1 MGAISIHYDI
11 SYTMVK
17 EGVSGFYDS
26 LISDSC
32 FTLLSLFQLLLRLRE
47 TQNGNGDT
55 NRAFIAFEL
64 TESHYSSGP
73 TNPSLL
79 AKSNDTQGTLVHEKI
94 IALSSLTSLSSTL
107 TFWSISHCLKNTQK
121 CLNWKLSFIAN
132 VKIVEFFAPK
142 ISKIEPIAPN
152 FWGKNSNVL
161 I

>member
-1 MGAISIHYDI
+1 MAFPVHLLADSKRVYKLKMGAISIHYDI

-107 TFWSISHCLKNTQK
+107 TFGSISHCLKNTQK
-121 CLNWKLSFIAN
+121 CLNWKLF
-132 VKIVEFFAPK
+132 FFAIK
-142 ISKIEPIAPN
+142 
-152 FWGKNSNVL
+152 
-161 I
+161 